1 MDRRRILR
9 SAIWVVAA
17 TALRR
22 RLPAAALQSGA
33 RNLTFG
39 VDRSRAFA
47 GGDVGAWRAYNISSD
62 PVSGIGLWNDAEL
75 LSYLATGK
83 AR

>member
-9 SAIWVVAA
+9 SVIWVVAA
-17 TALRR
+17 AALRR

-39 VDRSRAFA
+39 VDEMGLR
-47 GGDVGAWRAYNISSD
+47 
-62 PVSGIGLWNDAEL
+62 GIA
-75 LSYLATGK
+75 
-83 AR
+83 